1 MRLVIPSFLHLALAP
16 DLDCDGEDNLQAQE
30 CGGKEIPHFIDLL
43 FLRTKRPPRNFWHCY
58 VRSMKKPGLI

>member
-1 MRLVIPSFLHLALAP
+1 MRLVMPSFLHLALAP
-16 DLDCDGEDNLQAQE
+16 DLDYDGEGNLQAQE
-30 CGGKEIPHFIDLL
+30 CGGKEIRILIDLL